1 MAQNSWRSVVGD
13 RGFASWVRE
22 LHGRAGT
29 YSIRA
34 VASKREL
41 KQGRSGELY
50 GALTRHFQ
58 RWRGSTRGPTF
69 DRHRVEVLV
78 QVEVGI
84 PELAPARVTIGRP
97 LPIRGSL
104 AFIGGT
110 SCPLSE

>member
-1 MAQNSWRSVVGD
+1 M
-13 RGFASWVRE
+13 RE

-29 YSIRA
+29 YRIRS
-34 VASKREL
+34 ASSKHEL
-41 KQGRSGELY
+41 KRGRSGDVY

-78 QVEVGI
+78 ELEVGI
-84 PELAPARVTIGRP
+84 PELAPRLAPIGRP
-97 LPIRGSL
+97 FPIRGSL

-110 SCPLSE
+110 SCRLAE